1 MHARRFAEARMRL
14 EQTQIVGGWDGDAY
28 NNNNKKDPEAHLF
41 RILLFDKWEGGR
53 DVTLH
58 SPHAANRRQ

>member
-1 MHARRFAEARMRL
+1 MRL